1 MSRHRSLSRLA
12 VLAATVVTSLT
23 VAGPLAQATTTS
35 ASWLQL
41 GAATALGPS
50 PRSGSAMAY
59 DAATHT
65 VVLFGG
71 IGANGTLGDTWTW
84 NASAWTQ
91 QASASPSPRY
101 GASLAYDN
109 TLGDLVLFGGT
120 NDVTNLDDTWLWN
133 GTYWSAATSSTSP
146 VSRSAASMAYDAD
159 AHALVL
165 FGGTNGVSSFDDT
178 WSLVTTASAPHNV
191 RATSNA
197 DASSVV
203 TWNAPVSDGGS
214 AISGYAV
221 AAMDKTTNVAAPTCD
236 AVATMMCT
244 FTGLTNGDHYVFS
257 VNATTVA
264 GAGASA
270 SSNVA
275 IPAVVPGAPTITAVT
290 TSHGAVTLSWS
301 APQSTGGIPIVS
313 YRAMARPGGAFCHV
327 AATARDCRILG
338 LRDGARY
345 TFRVVATN
353 AAGDGTP
360 SAPSARII
368 VRAAPGPPLITLARS
383 LHGRVLLRWRWPSA
397 NGGSRVTGYNVYVG
411 PVSGSEATSPLNAR
425 IIRGRQF
432 SFRGRKGYRTYI
444 EVRAVNAVGAGAP
457 SREVMVFTS

>member
-23 VAGPLAQATTTS
+23 VAGHLAQATTTS

-41 GAATALGPS
+41 GAAPGPS

-71 IGANGTLGDTWTW
+71 IGANGSLGDTWAW
-84 NASAWTQ
+84 NNGAWTQ
-91 QASASPSPRY
+91 EASASPPARD
-101 GASLAYDN
+101 GASMAYDN

-120 NDVTNLDDTWLWN
+120 NDVTNFDDTWLWN
-133 GTYWSAATSSTSP
+133 GTYWSAATSNTSP
-146 VSRSAASMAYDAD
+146 VTRSAASMAFDAD

-165 FGGTNGVSSFDDT
+165 FGGTNGASRFDDT
-178 WSLVTTASAPHNV
+178 WSLVTTATAPRNV

-221 AAMDKTTNVAAPTCD
+221 AATDETTKVATPTCD
-236 AVATMMCT
+236 AVAMMTCT
-244 FTGLTNGDHYVFS
+244 FTGLTNGDHYVFN
-257 VNATTVA
+257 VYAITAA

-275 IPAVVPGAPTITAVT
+275 IPAVVPGTPTITAVT
-290 TSHGAVTLSWS
+290 TSQGAVTLSWS

-345 TFRVVATN
+345 TFSVVATN

-360 SAPSARII
+360 SAPSASVVI
-368 VRAAPGPPLITLARS
+368 RAAPGPPLITLARS

-432 SFRGRKGYRTYI
+432 SFLGRKGYRTYI
-444 EVRAVNAVGAGAP
+444 EVRAVNAVGVGTA
-457 SREVMVFTS
+457 SREVMVVTP